1 MNSRPVNIAAASI
14 LFTMLAGCASTL
26 PSIYDSPGDTTFGEA
41 NRRTMMAQ
49 VVNPEPVYDGPMVTS
64 GDHSAYAIERYNTDN
79 VKEPENIRTT
89 NAGVN
94 QRGNGSGTSS
104 GSN

>member
-1 MNSRPVNIAAASI
+1 MNSRPAKLAAASI
-14 LFTMLAGCASTL
+14 LLTVLAGCASTL
-26 PSIYDSPGDTTFGEA
+26 PSVYDSPGDTTFGEA

-64 GDHSAYAIERYNTDN
+64 GDHAAYAIDRYNTDN

-89 NAGVN
+89 NAGVSSSN
-94 QRGNGSGTSS
+94 GGSGNSS